1 MKTRIITLLILLTSV
16 VSAGAQDLLE
26 MIKRDINAERR
37 TIVAEALTIPLEAET
52 EFWHM
57 YNEMEQ
63 EMDLLTDQRAKNI
76 KRFADN
82 YDNVT
87 DDVAD
92 QLAKTSFEISSGRV
106 KINKTYYKK
115 ASKLISK
122 KEAARFIQLLGQ
134 IQLLIDI
141 QIAAE
146 VPLIE

>member
-1 MKTRIITLLILLTSV
+1 MKTRIITLLILLTTV
-16 VSAGAQDLLE
+16 VSAGAQDLID

-37 TIVAEALTIPLEAET
+37 TIIAEALTIPLESET

-63 EMDLLTDQRAKNI
+63 EFDIIADKRAKNI
-76 KRFADN
+76 KKFADN
-82 YDNVT
+82 YENVT
-87 DDVAD
+87 DEVAD
-92 QLAKTSFEISSGRV
+92 ELAKTHFEMEAGRL

-115 ASKLISK
+115 AAKLISK

-146 VPLIE
+146 IPLIE

>member
-1 MKTRIITLLILLTSV
+1 MKTRIITLLILLTTV

-37 TIVAEALTIPLEAET
+37 TIVAEALTIPLENET

-63 EMDLLTDQRAKNI
+63 ELDLLTDKRAKNI
-76 KRFADN
+76 KKFADN
-82 YDNVT
+82 YENVT
-87 DDVAD
+87 DEVAD
-92 QLAKTSFEISSGRV
+92 ELAKTHFEMEAGRL

-115 ASKLISK
+115 AAKLISK

-146 VPLIE
+146 IPLIE

>member
-1 MKTRIITLLILLTSV
+1 MKARIITLLILITSV

-37 TIVAEALTIPLEAET
+37 TIVAEALTVPLEAET

-57 YNEMEQ
+57 YNDMEQ
-63 EMDLLTDQRAKNI
+63 ELDLITDRRAKNI
-76 KRFADN
+76 QKFADN
-82 YDNVT
+82 YENVT
-87 DDVAD
+87 DDIAD
-92 QLAKTSFEISSGRV
+92 DLAKNYFDMEAGRL
-106 KINKTYYKK
+106 KINKAYYKK
-115 ASKLISK
+115 AAKLISK

>member
-1 MKTRIITLLILLTSV
+1 MKTRIITLLILLTTV
-16 VSAGAQDLLE
+16 VSAGAQDLID

-37 TIVAEALTIPLEAET
+37 TIIAEAMNIPLESET
-52 EFWHM
+52 EFWQM

-63 EMDLLTDQRAKNI
+63 EMDLLADKRAINI
-76 KRFADN
+76 KKFADN

-92 QLAKTSFEISSGRV
+92 ALAKTSFDIASGRV
-106 KINKTYYKK
+106 KINKNYYKK
-115 ASKLISK
+115 ASKIISK
-122 KEAARFIQLLGQ
+122 KEAARFIQLLNQ

>member
-1 MKTRIITLLILLTSV
+1 MKTRIITLLILLTTV
-16 VSAGAQDLLE
+16 VSAGAQDLID

-37 TIVAEALTIPLEAET
+37 TIIAEALTIPLESET

-63 EMDLLTDQRAKNI
+63 EFDIIADKRAKNI
-76 KRFADN
+76 KKFADN
-82 YDNVT
+82 YENVT
-87 DDVAD
+87 EEVAGE
-92 QLAKTSFEISSGRV
+92 LAKTHFEMEASRL
-106 KINKTYYKK
+106 KINKAYYKK
-115 ASKLISK
+115 AAKLITK

>member
-1 MKTRIITLLILLTSV
+1 MKTRIITLLILITTV
-16 VSAGAQDLLE
+16 VSAGAQDLVE

-37 TIVAEALTIPLEAET
+37 TIIAEALTIPLENET

-63 EMDLLTDQRAKNI
+63 ELDILMDKRAKNI
-76 KRFADN
+76 EKFADN

-92 QLAKTSFEISSGRV
+92 ALAKTSFEISAARV
-106 KINKTYYKK
+106 TINKKYYKK
-115 ASKLISK
+115 AGKLISK
-122 KEAARFIQLLGQ
+122 KEAARFIQLLNQ
-134 IQLLIDI
+134 IQLLLDI
-141 QIAAE
+141 QVAAE

>member
-1 MKTRIITLLILLTSV
+1 MKTRIITLLILLTTV
-16 VSAGAQDLLE
+16 VSAGAQDLID

-37 TIVAEALTIPLEAET
+37 TIIAEALTIPLESET

-63 EMDLLTDQRAKNI
+63 EFDIIADKRAKNI
-76 KRFADN
+76 MKFADN
-82 YDNVT
+82 YENVT
-87 DDVAD
+87 EEVAND
-92 QLAKTSFEISSGRV
+92 LAKTHFEMEASRLKIS
-106 KINKTYYKK
+106 KTYYKK
-115 ASKLISK
+115 AAKLISK

-146 VPLIE
+146 VPVIG

>member
-1 MKTRIITLLILLTSV
+1 MKTKIITLLILLTTI

-37 TIVAEALTIPLEAET
+37 TIIAEALTIPLENET

-63 EMDLLTDQRAKNI
+63 ELDLLTDKRAKNI
-76 KRFADN
+76 NKFADN
-82 YDNVT
+82 YENVT

-92 QLAKTSFEISSGRV
+92 ELAKTSFEISSGRV
-106 KINKTYYKK
+106 AINKKYYKK
-115 ASKLISK
+115 AGKLITK
-122 KEAARFIQLLGQ
+122 KEAARFIQLLNQ
-134 IQLLIDI
+134 IQLIIDI
-141 QIAAE
+141 QVAAE

>member
-1 MKTRIITLLILLTSV
+1 MKTRIITLLILLTTV
-16 VSAGAQDLLE
+16 VSAGAQDLVE

-37 TIVAEALTIPLEAET
+37 TIVAEALNVPLENET

-63 EMDLLTDQRAKNI
+63 ELDLLTDKRAKNI
-76 KRFADN
+76 KKFADN

-92 QLAKTSFEISSGRV
+92 ALAKTSFEISTGRV

-115 ASKLISK
+115 AAKLISK

>member
-1 MKTRIITLLILLTSV
+1 MKTRIITLLILITSV
-16 VSAGAQDLLE
+16 VSAGAQGLLE

-37 TIVAEALTIPLEAET
+37 TIVAEALTIPLEQET

-57 YNEMEQ
+57 YNAMEQ
-63 EMDLLTDQRAKNI
+63 ELDLITDRRAKNI
-76 KRFADN
+76 RKFADN
-82 YDNVT
+82 YENVT
-87 DDVAD
+87 DDIAND
-92 QLAKTSFEISSGRV
+92 LAKSYFEMQASRL
-106 KINKTYYKK
+106 KINKSYYKK
-115 ASKLISK
+115 AAKLISK

>member
-1 MKTRIITLLILLTSV
+1 MKTRIITLLILLTTV
-16 VSAGAQDLLE
+16 VSAGAQDLID

-37 TIVAEALTIPLEAET
+37 TIIAEALTIPLESET

-63 EMDLLTDQRAKNI
+63 EFDIIADKRAKNI
-76 KRFADN
+76 KKFADN
-82 YDNVT
+82 YENVT
-87 DDVAD
+87 EEVAAE
-92 QLAKTSFEISSGRV
+92 LAKTHFEMEASRL
-106 KINKTYYKK
+106 KINKAYYKK
-115 ASKLISK
+115 AAKLITK

>member
-1 MKTRIITLLILLTSV
+1 MKTRIITLLILLTTV
-16 VSAGAQDLLE
+16 VSAGAQDLID

-37 TIVAEALTIPLEAET
+37 TIVAEAMNIPLESET

-63 EMDLLTDQRAKNI
+63 ELDLLADKRANNLK
-76 KRFADN
+76 KFADN

-92 QLAKTSFEISSGRV
+92 GLAKTSFDIASGRV
-106 KINKTYYKK
+106 KINKHYYKK
-115 ASKLISK
+115 AAKIISK

>member
-1 MKTRIITLLILLTSV
+1 MKTRIITLLILLTTV

-37 TIVAEALTIPLEAET
+37 TIVAEALTIPTEKET

-57 YNEMEQ
+57 YNAMEQ
-63 EMDLLTDQRAKNI
+63 ELDLLTDKRASNI
-76 KRFADN
+76 KKFAEN
-82 YDNVT
+82 YEDVT
-87 DDVAD
+87 DEVAD
-92 QLAKTSFEISSGRV
+92 ALAKTSFAIASGRV
-106 KINKTYYKK
+106 SINKTYYKK
-115 ASKLISK
+115 ASKIISK
-122 KEAARFIQLLGQ
+122 KEAARFIQLLNQ

>member
-1 MKTRIITLLILLTSV
+1 MKTRIITLLILLTSIA
-16 VSAGAQDLLE
+16 SAGAQDLLE

-37 TIVAEALTIPLEAET
+37 TIVAEAVNIPLDQET
-52 EFWHM
+52 EFWKM
-57 YNEMEQ
+57 YNAMEQ
-63 EMDLLTDQRAKNI
+63 ELDILTDKRAKNI
-76 KRFADN
+76 EKFANN
-82 YDNVT
+82 YENIT

-92 QLAKTSFEISSGRV
+92 ELAKTYFDIVSTRT
-106 KINKTYYKK
+106 KINKAYYKK

-122 KEAARFIQLLGQ
+122 KEAARLIQLLGQ

>member
-1 MKTRIITLLILLTSV
+1 MKARIITLLILITSV

-37 TIVAEALTIPLEAET
+37 TIIAEALTVPLEAET

-57 YNEMEQ
+57 YNDMEQ
-63 EMDLLTDQRAKNI
+63 EIDLITDRRAKNI
-76 KRFADN
+76 QKFADN
-82 YDNVT
+82 YENVT
-87 DDVAD
+87 DDVAAD
-92 QLAKTSFEISSGRV
+92 LAKNYFDMQAGRL
-106 KINKTYYKK
+106 KINKAYYKK
-115 ASKLISK
+115 AAKLISK

>member
-1 MKTRIITLLILLTSV
+1 MKTRIITLLVLLTSV

-57 YNEMEQ
+57 YNDMEQ
-63 EMDLLTDQRAKNI
+63 ELDLLTDKRAKNI
-76 KRFADN
+76 KKFADN

-92 QLAKTSFEISSGRV
+92 ALAKTSFEISSGRV

-122 KEAARFIQLLGQ
+122 KEAARFIQLLNQ

-146 VPLIE
+146 IPLIE

>member
-16 VSAGAQDLLE
+16 ISAGAQDLID

-37 TIVAEALTIPLEAET
+37 TIVAEALTIPLESET

-63 EMDLLTDQRAKNI
+63 EFDLIADKRAKNI
-76 KRFADN
+76 KKFADN
-82 YDNVT
+82 YENVT
-87 DDVAD
+87 EEVAD
-92 QLAKTSFEISSGRV
+92 ELAKTHFEMESGRL
-106 KINKTYYKK
+106 KINKAYYKK
-115 ASKLISK
+115 AAKLISK

>member
-1 MKTRIITLLILLTSV
+1 MKARIITLLILITSV

-37 TIVAEALTIPLEAET
+37 TIVAEALTVPLEAET

-57 YNEMEQ
+57 YNDMEQ
-63 EMDLLTDQRAKNI
+63 ELDLITDRRAKNI
-76 KRFADN
+76 QKFADN
-82 YDNVT
+82 YENVT
-87 DDVAD
+87 DDVAAD
-92 QLAKTSFEISSGRV
+92 LAKNYFDMQAGRL
-106 KINKTYYKK
+106 KINKAYYKK
-115 ASKLISK
+115 AAKLISK

>member
-1 MKTRIITLLILLTSV
+1 MKTRIITLLILLTTV
-16 VSAGAQDLLE
+16 VSAGAQDLID

-37 TIVAEALTIPLEAET
+37 TIIAEALTIPLESET

-63 EMDLLTDQRAKNI
+63 EFDIIADKRAKNI
-76 KRFADN
+76 KKFADN
-82 YDNVT
+82 YENVT
-87 DDVAD
+87 EEVAAE
-92 QLAKTSFEISSGRV
+92 LAKTHFEMEASRL

-115 ASKLISK
+115 AAKLITK